1 MCLEQNT
8 RVALEK
14 SGTAL
19 VFISGLSTCAQRTNV
34 PGKHPQARAADAL
47 RAGEFLLAMA
57 GVRASDVASQEPCKE
72 IISMRVFIILAR
84 GPICGVDYT
93 ATVTQGRQKDM
104 C

>member
-1 MCLEQNT
+1 M
-8 RVALEK
+8 EK
-14 SGTAL
+14 SSAAL